1 MCHDREIKSVR
12 IPNLICLLMRRRY
25 LHLGQESDATLRR
38 LRSTRY
44 DLRCPSSGFTPLEKA
59 LPSFLMGFT
68 LIEVLIVVV
77 IIAIAAM
84 IVIPMASSAGSVQ
97 ICSAANMIA
106 ADLEYAKSMAISRGQ
121 KYSVVFD
128 KNTESYG
135 LRNQAGAIIAHPVKK
150 GFDYVIDFRND
161 SRLNKVDIA
170 NVDFDAT
177 SEIKFDYLGSPY
189 NGNDNPLNSGVINLQ
204 AGRTTATVTVEPVTG
219 FISVP

>member
-1 MCHDREIKSVR
+1 MYHDRQIKSVR
-12 IPNLICLLMRRRY
+12 IPSLICPRARRATAAALNGCGCAARFVER
-25 LHLGQESDATLRR
+25 LTLDATDTSRATTGR
-38 LRSTRY
+38 LEGA
-44 DLRCPSSGFTPLEKA
+44 C
-59 LPSFLMGFT
+59 GFT

-84 IVIPMASSAGSVQ
+84 TVVPMVSSAASVQ
-97 ICSAANMIA
+97 IRSAANMIA

-121 KYSVVFD
+121 RFSVVFD
-128 KNTESYG
+128 KDTESYSI
-135 LRNQAGAIIAHPVKK
+135 RNQAGAIIAHPVKK
-150 GFDYVIDFRND
+150 GFNYVIDFRND

-204 AGRTTATVTVEPVTG
+204 AGGATATITVEPVTG
-219 FISVP
+219 FILSLIHI